1 MLVLWDCLPKIF
13 GVSLQPV
20 TRVLA
25 IATALVAG
33 VFVAIQARLNGE
45 LGLELDDGVGAALY
59 SFTSGWIL
67 IALFTFFSKDARAGL
82 KRIIPLLKSGQ
93 MPLWVISGGAFGGF
107 LVMTQGLVAGSLGI
121 ALFTVAVVAGQGISG
136 IMIDARGWFGVER
149 RELNLARILGAA
161 IVLAGVA
168 MVAESPSLEIAWL
181 LTLPFLAG
189 LGLGF
194 QQAANGKVRI
204 SSESAM
210 AATFINFAMGT
221 GVLLIAKILSL
232 PLVGFPTSLPGD
244 WWLYVGGFAGVVFIG
259 IQVIVVAR
267 VGVLSLGV
275 LLGTGQ
281 LVGSLMIDLLFP
293 LPGQIITLLH
303 IVGVL
308 VTLAGALI
316 VNLKR

>member
-1 MLVLWDCLPKIF
+1 MLWDCLPKIF

-25 IATALVAG
+25 IAAALVAG